1 MYAGSVLTRIC
12 RCHLNRKPSVFGRR
26 LRLNPL
32 RARVIMQSS
41 VAAGIEGVS
50 RGWPEDCK
58 AHEEGLGLG
67 DDEYIALKGDTC
79 RAEEAN

>member
-1 MYAGSVLTRIC
+1 
-12 RCHLNRKPSVFGRR
+12 
-26 LRLNPL
+26 
-32 RARVIMQSS
+32 MQSS